1 MEQENTSQFMSY
13 NDRRNEVYDT
23 TYQAFLHALERF
35 FTKFA
40 KAIYAAKEEK
50 DGSSR
55 RSGSE
60 EK

>member
-1 MEQENTSQFMSY
+1 MEQENTSQFTSY
-13 NDRRNEVYDT
+13 NDKRNEVFDT
-23 TYQAFLHALERF
+23 TYQAFLYALERF

-40 KAIYAAKEEK
+40 KAIYVAKEEK

-55 RSGSE
+55 KSGSD